1 MDGHRPIKIAGF
13 TPPALHTK
21 IYLEPNNTSLTL
33 ASIEYKKVEMADAS
47 NEFLDGR
54 RQYKLQRKEHIK
66 QRHIADVF
74 LEVGMIRYKEY

>member
-1 MDGHRPIKIAGF
+1 
-13 TPPALHTK
+13 
-21 IYLEPNNTSLTL
+21 
-33 ASIEYKKVEMADAS
+33 MADAS